1 MSRFLSQEAA
11 RLAPYVPG
19 EQPLG
24 GFIKLN
30 INENPFPPSPAVRTA
45 VLAKVGSLNLYNDPT
60 CAALQAA
67 LAQEYGL
74 APAQVLPG
82 NGSDEVLAFAL
93 RAFCGA
99 GRPLAFADVTY
110 GFYEVWANLFGFEA
124 RRIPLAADFALRP
137 EDYFGLGCTIV
148 LANPNAPTGLALPPE
163 EIGRIAAANPD
174 NVVIVDEA
182 YADFAPQ
189 SCLGLLGQYPNL
201 LIVRTFSKSR
211 SLAGGRLG
219 FALGSGELIACL
231 ARVRDSFH
239 PYNVNTLT
247 QAAGLAALA
256 DKAYFT
262 RCVAEVCA
270 TRRWAAGALA
280 ALGFE
285 LTDSAANFLF
295 VRHPALPG
303 REIAD
308 ALHARGILVRR
319 WDAPRIADWLRIS
332 VGSRPQMETLA
343 AALADILHTS
353 PKEG

>member
-19 EQPLG
+19 EQPGG

-30 INENPFPPSPAVRTA
+30 TNENPFPPSPAA
-45 VLAKVGSLNLYNDPT
+45 LAAISEKVGTLNLYNDPD
-60 CAALQAA
+60 CAALRAA

-124 RRIPLAADFALRP
+124 RRIPLAADFTLRP

-148 LANPNAPTGLALPPE
+148 LANPNAPTGLVLPPE
-163 EIGRIAAANPD
+163 EVGRIAAQNPD

-189 SCLGLLGQYPNL
+189 SCLGLLGQHPNL
-201 LIVRTFSKSR
+201 LLVRTFSKSR

-219 FALGSGELIACL
+219 FALGSEELIDCL

-239 PYNVNTLT
+239 PYSVNTLT
-247 QAAGLAALA
+247 QAAGIAVLA
-256 DKAYFT
+256 DREYFA
-262 RCVAEVCA
+262 RCLAEVCA

-308 ALHARGILVRR
+308 ALRARGILVRR
-319 WDAPRIADWLRIS
+319 WDAPRIADWVRIS
-332 VGSRPQMETLA
+332 VGSRPQMETLL